1 MDRQEVL
8 NWIDLFVSAWKK
20 CDFIAIGELFSDV
33 EEYWESPF
41 VDPVSGKDNIKK
53 LWDDIVFQKEID
65 LNINIIAIESSNVS
79 LHWYLKYKDSRDDTI
94 YEMDGTYFLVFN
106 DNKKCIYFKQWWVMN
121 E

>member
-1 MDRQEVL
+1 MNRQEVF
-8 NWIDLFVSAWKK
+8 NWIDLFISAWKEY
-20 CDFIAIGELFSDV
+20 DFIAIGDLFSDV

-41 VDPVSGKDNIKK
+41 ADPVSGKDNIKK

-65 LNINIIAIESSNVS
+65 LNISIIAIENNNAS
-79 LHWYLKYKDSRDDTI
+79 LHWYLKYKDSRDNAI

-106 DNKKCIYFKQWWVMN
+106 DNKKCVYFKQWWVMN